1 MKNFSPAY
9 AAHLRQPVTTL
20 AICWRIVKKNGELI
34 LGTDHDRN
42 IPISVTEIGLA
53 GAGSPAFELIG
64 EYKAAAGITG
74 SDITSSADMSVDNME
89 VTGALQP
96 DMFIDITTVDIESGV
111 LDSAQVTTFR
121 VNWQDP
127 DDFQEIMRHGFL
139 GEISRTSEGQYKTE
153 VRGLTQVLQQLIGRT
168 AGDRCDVADFGD
180 ARCKLDVV
188 ALTVSGTVSAVT
200 SRRRFDTSL
209 AAGSPSHLSPFF
221 RLGKLTWI
229 TGANAGFVG
238 QVKLDNVDDVL
249 GNLEIWEPFPFD
261 VEVGDTFT
269 LTPGCDR
276 LYETCRDVHSNLI
289 NFRGPA
295 IFAPGMDAI
304 VRAP

>member
-9 AAHLRQPVTTL
+9 AAHLRLPVTTL

-42 IPISVTEIGLA
+42 IPISVTEIGL
-53 GAGSPAFELIG
+53 GDAGSPAFELIG

-74 SDITSSADMSVDNME
+74 SDITSAADMSVDNME

-96 DMFIDITTVDIESGV
+96 DMFIDITVADIESGV

-127 DDFQEIMRHGFL
+127 DDFQEVLRHGSL

-153 VRGLTQVLQQLIGRT
+153 VRGLAQVLQQVIGRT
-168 AGDRCDVADFGD
+168 AGDRCDVAEFGD
-180 ARCKLDVV
+180 ARCKLDVP

-200 SRRRFDTSL
+200 SRRRFDTTL
-209 AAGSPSHLSPFF
+209 DVGSPSHESPYF

-229 TGANAGFVG
+229 TGENAGFTG
-238 QVKLDNVDDVL
+238 QVKLDNVGDVL
-249 GNLEIWEPFPFD
+249 GHLEMWEPFPLD

-276 LYETCRDVHSNLI
+276 LYETCRDVHDNLI

-295 IFAPGMDAI
+295 IFSPGMDAI